1 MKRVYLAVPMAI
13 NVRDV
18 LRSGVLARLLAEGVD
33 VHVFSPA
40 AEEPHFRAEFEAR
53 GVTLHRLEPHGR
65 GLFTAIE
72 LASMKAHALIQ
83 SLRCATLEIRLAA
96 TLRRNPLARWGRT
109 LLGWVGRDAQD
120 AILGLFQALLV
131 RLSPTAYD
139 PVFRSHPPDV
149 VVGTRVLSMTS
160 PSKPEGS
167 RALDRHL
174 LLAAARMGR
183 PTMVVVASWDNLTT
197 AGFFPVEP
205 DRITVWNET
214 MKAEAVDIHGLPAGR
229 VHITGAPQHDAYADP
244 AYRSTREEF
253 FARQGLD
260 PALKLV
266 VITTQTAGTVP
277 DEARL
282 ATGIAKA
289 LVEDRSR
296 GVQVLVRL
304 HQLDDPARYSELD
317 GAPNVI
323 VDQAGKR
330 TTGYDDRDF
339 DRESVTA
346 LVDTLRHAD
355 VVINT
360 ASSISIDATANGS
373 PVICVRFDAD
383 GERPYDRSVRR
394 LYDLTHL
401 TNIVRSGGVA
411 MADSLPD
418 LLDHVEAFIAD
429 PDRLRSGRERL
440 LREQCYR
447 IDGRSATRVA
457 EAILDLI
464 DA

>member
-18 LRSGVLARLLAEGVD
+18 LRSGVLARLLADGVE

-40 AEEPHFRAEFEAR
+40 ADEPHFRAEFEPL
-53 GVTLHRLEPHGR
+53 GVTLHRLEPHGG
-65 GLFTAIE
+65 GLFTAVE

-96 TLRRNPLARWGRT
+96 TLRRNPLARWVRA
-109 LLGWVGRDAQD
+109 LLGWAGRGAQD
-120 AILGLFQALLV
+120 AVLGLFQALLV

-139 PVFRSHPPDV
+139 RVFRAFPPDV

-174 LLAAARMGR
+174 LLAAARLGR

-197 AGFFPVEP
+197 AGFFPLQP

-214 MKAEAVDIHGLPAGR
+214 MKAEAVEIHGLPER
-229 VHITGAPQHDAYADP
+229 RIHITGAPQHDAYADP
-244 AYRSTREEF
+244 SYRSSREDF
-253 FARQGLD
+253 FARHGLD
-260 PALKLV
+260 PAMNLV
-266 VITTQTAGTVP
+266 VITTQTNGTVP
-277 DEARL
+277 DEAQL
-282 ATGIAKA
+282 ATRIARA
-289 LVEDRSR
+289 LVGDRGR
-296 GVQVLVRL
+296 RVQVLLRL
-304 HQLDDPARYSELD
+304 HQLDDPARYADLD
-317 GAPNVI
+317 GVPHVV

-330 TTGYDDRDF
+330 TAGYDDRDF
-339 DRESVTA
+339 DRDSVTA

-383 GERPYDRSVRR
+383 GEQPYDRSVRR

-411 MADSLPD
+411 MVDSLPE
-418 LLDHVEAFIAD
+418 LLDEVDAFLAE
-429 PDRLRSGRERL
+429 PDRLRAGRERL

-457 EAILDLI
+457 EAMLDLI
-464 DA
+464 GA